1 MTEINVNTVTFVITN
16 FNEEEKQIDVSF
28 DDNSYAKIQ
37 LKSPLPRSQTDLENI
52 IKQFARPLEVVQ
64 GFSEDTDLSFIHEL
78 TEKQI
83 TTSRH
88 SVDGTTTLPDGRI
101 VQNGP
106 QGPQGPMPDPKTM
119 EQINKNQQIQNKHSF
134 AQMLVDLGVLKEN
147 PVDLSELVD
156 ISKIMADKVAQPVTT
171 GTITI

>member
-1 MTEINVNTVTFVITN
+1 MAEINVNTVTFVITS

-28 DDNSYAKIQ
+28 DDNTYAKIQ
-37 LKSPLPRSQTDLENI
+37 LKSPLPKSQTDLENI

-64 GFSEDTDLSFIHEL
+64 GFAEDADLSFIHEL

-88 SVDGTTTLPDGRI
+88 SIDGTTTLPDGRI
-101 VQNGP
+101 VQNR
-106 QGPQGPMPDPKTM
+106 PQGPMPDADTRTQM
-119 EQINKNQQIQNKHSF
+119 QKNQDIQNKHGF

-147 PVDLSELVD
+147 PVDLSEIVD
-156 ISKIMADKVAQPVTT
+156 VTQKLADSVCQPVST

>member
-101 VQNGP
+101 VQNRP
-106 QGPQGPMPDPKTM
+106 QSPMPDAETRA
-119 EQINKNQQIQNKHSF
+119 QIQKNQEIESKYGF

-147 PVDLSELVD
+147 TVDLSQIVD
-156 ISKIMADKVAQPVTT
+156 VTQKLSESVEQPVSV